1 MDDFVRD
8 KLSEWNL
15 SEFIDTFK
23 GQDIDKE
30 SFYCLDDKDIADLIP
45 TVGPRSKFKK
55 RLKLLKKEQ
64 KTGNPEVVDSSAQ
77 ACASTSDRSNQGKR
91 RSGLQGES
99 SQWQSSNKRPRFDT
113 EPGSYKAEEIL
124 LSDVKNI
131 MNFVHQKIP
140 QQDNKLNNFLR
151 RKINDLE
158 TDKREVVGV
167 FGRTGAGKSY
177 LINAVIGERNL
188 LPSGSVNAC
197 TSVMI
202 KVEANEQNSKYEAD
216 IEFITK
222 EEWEEEL
229 WFSKNFLRE
238 SADRGRDEDEE
249 KDRKDIV
256 EKLSVLYGEDWE
268 NKSPEELM
276 DGKYFKEI
284 PEFLLSKRKMLTG
297 QTAEGL
303 SEKCVIYTKSKSKD
317 EKVKA
322 KRWYWPLVKCVTIR
336 VPNNDL
342 LKHVTLVDLPGNG
355 DRNKSRDKMWKTIV
369 GSCSTVW
376 IVTEINRA
384 ASEPEAWEIL
394 KSACSFMGNAGQ
406 CRQIHFICSKSDESS
421 NDPARPSTDVRAFI
435 LERNQ
440 EAKKEVRNEF
450 RKLNEVTK
458 YFSDGSFK
466 VFTVSSFEFLR
477 KTVLD
482 PDETEIPELQEFLQ
496 GLNDCHS
503 VTLNYVKGALG
514 ILSLIQGASRRD
526 GVDIKT
532 AVCTEL
538 EQKMKDALQKV
549 VNSMEETQQAFKE
562 CLSEGV
568 RKSESSWETNLTSVI
583 KPENMSG
590 RGFHRTLKCIV
601 QHDGAYKPTK
611 GKLINLNMKLSSCLT
626 KSIDDKFKKTFP
638 NEGECGQFNRV
649 LDLFSLN
656 TKTMRKNRKYKDV
669 KLQLMFLST
678 EEDKIKT
685 KLNKIIRDRKKT
697 IYSSLTTTI
706 ETSMQECYD
715 VAKQIKGHGCL
726 EKIRTTLTNHV
737 LESKDVMFQTAK
749 DVMLNKLRDLM
760 REILEDL
767 EEMQES
773 IDLTL
778 KTDDV
783 SIPDVENELEMVK
796 NHYEELKRG
805 PDEEPLICIN

>member
-23 GQDIDKE
+23 GHGVDKD
-30 SFYCLDDKDIADLIP
+30 SFYCMNEKDIADLIRN
-45 TVGPRSKFKK
+45 VGPRSKFREK
-55 RLKLLKKEQ
+55 LKWLKEQ
-64 KTGNPEVVDSSAQ
+64 KTENPEVVDSSAQ
-77 ACASTSDRSNQGKR
+77 ACASTSDKSNKGKR
-91 RSGLQGES
+91 RSDLQGES
-99 SQWQSSNKRPRFDT
+99 SQWQSPIKKPRFT
-113 EPGSYKAEEIL
+113 GSYIREEIL
-124 LSDVKNI
+124 LSDVKNN
-131 MNFVHQKIP
+131 MKLVLQKIP
-140 QQDNKLNNFLR
+140 QQQNKLNNFLR
-151 RKINDLE
+151 RKINDLK
-158 TDKREVVGV
+158 TDKREVVGL

-177 LINAVIGERNL
+177 LINTVIGEKNL

-222 EEWEEEL
+222 EEWKDEL

-284 PEFLLSKRKMLTG
+284 PEFRLSKRKLLTG
-297 QTAEGL
+297 QTAKGL
-303 SEKCVIYTKSKSKD
+303 SKKLVIYTKSKSED
-317 EKVKA
+317 GEVNA

-355 DRNKSRDKMWKTIV
+355 DRNKSRDKMWKTFV

-376 IVTEINRA
+376 IVTEIKRA
-384 ASEPEAWEIL
+384 VSEPEAWDIL

-406 CRQIHFICSKSDESS
+406 CQQIHFICSQSEVAC

-435 LERNQ
+435 LKRNIK
-440 EAKKEVRNEF
+440 AKKEVKKEF

-458 YFSDGSFK
+458 YFSDESFK
-466 VFTVSSFEFLR
+466 VFTVSSYEFLR
-477 KTVLD
+477 KTVLK
-482 PDETEIPELQEFLQ
+482 PHETEIPALRKSLQ

-514 ILSLIQGASRRD
+514 ILSLIQGASRTD
-526 GVDIKT
+526 GTDIKT
-532 AVCTEL
+532 AVCTNL
-538 EQKMKDALQKV
+538 EQKMKDALKKVQK
-549 VNSMEETQQAFKE
+549 SMEETHQVFEK

-568 RKSESSWETNLTSVI
+568 RKSKMSWYKNLTSVI
-583 KPENMSG
+583 MPRNKKGSS
-590 RGFHRTLKCIV
+590 FHRTLKSIV
-601 QHDGAYKPTK
+601 QHDGAYKAKK

-626 KSIDDKFKKTFP
+626 QSIDDKFKKTFP
-638 NEGECGQFNRV
+638 NEGDCGQFNGV

-656 TKTMRKNRKYKDV
+656 TKTMRKNTKYKDI
-669 KLQLMFLST
+669 KLQLIFLST

-685 KLNKIIRDRKKT
+685 KLNKIIRDHKKT

-706 ETSMQECYD
+706 EKSMQECYD
-715 VAKQIKGHGCL
+715 VAKQIKGQGML
-726 EKIRTTLTNHV
+726 ENIRTTLTNHV
-737 LESKDVMFQTAK
+737 RESKDVMFQTAK
-749 DVMLNKLRDLM
+749 DVMLNQLSDLM

-773 IDLTL
+773 IELTL
-778 KTDDV
+778 KTDGV
-783 SIPDVENELEMVK
+783 SIPDVENELQIVN
-796 NHYEELKRG
+796 NHYKELKRSR
-805 PDEEPLICIN
+805 

>member
-15 SEFIDTFK
+15 SKFIDTFK
-23 GQDIDKE
+23 GQDIDE
-30 SFYCLDDKDIADLIP
+30 ENFYCLDDKDIADLIP

-55 RLKLLKKEQ
+55 KLKSLKEQ
-64 KTGNPEVVDSSAQ
+64 KTENPEVVDSSAQ
-77 ACASTSDRSNQGKR
+77 ACASTSDKSNKGKR
-91 RSGLQGES
+91 RSDLQGES
-99 SQWQSSNKRPRFDT
+99 SPWQSPIKKPRVT
-113 EPGSYKAEEIL
+113 GSYIREEIL

-177 LINAVIGERNL
+177 LINTVIGEKNL

-202 KVEANEQNSKYEAD
+202 KVKANEQNSKYEAD

-222 EEWEEEL
+222 EEWKDEL

-249 KDRKDIV
+249 RDRKDIV
-256 EKLSVLYGEDWE
+256 EKLSVLYGEDGE

-284 PEFLLSKRKMLTG
+284 PEFLLSKRKMLTDE
-297 QTAEGL
+297 TAEEL
-303 SEKCVIYTKSKSKD
+303 SKKLVMYTKSKSED
-317 EKVKA
+317 GEVNA

-336 VPNNDL
+336 VPNNNL

-355 DRNKSRDKMWKTIV
+355 DRNKSRDKMWKKIV

-376 IVTEINRA
+376 IVTEIKRA

-406 CRQIHFICSKSDESS
+406 CRQIHFICSQSDESS
-421 NDPARPSTDVRAFI
+421 HNPACPSTEPRAFI
-435 LERNQ
+435 LERNIK
-440 EAKKEVRNEF
+440 AKNEVRKEF

-466 VFTVSSFEFLR
+466 VFTVSSYEFVQ
-477 KTVLD
+477 KTVLE

-496 GLNDCHS
+496 DLNDCHS

-514 ILSLIQGASRRD
+514 ILSLIQGASRTD
-526 GVDIKT
+526 GADIKT
-532 AVCTEL
+532 AVCTDL
-538 EQKMKDALQKV
+538 EQKMKDALNKV
-549 VNSMEETQQAFKE
+549 ENKMKETHQAFE
-562 CLSEGV
+562 GCLSEGV
-568 RKSESSWETNLTSVI
+568 KESKISWDKNLTSVI
-583 KPENMSG
+583 MPKNKKGSS
-590 RGFHRTLKCIV
+590 FHRTLKCIV
-601 QHDGAYKPTK
+601 QQDGAYRAKK

-626 KSIDDKFKKTFP
+626 QSIDDKFKKTFP
-638 NEGECGQFNRV
+638 NEGECGQFNGV

-656 TKTMRKNRKYKDV
+656 TETMRKNTKYKDV
-669 KLQLMFLST
+669 ELQLTFLST

-715 VAKQIKGHGCL
+715 VAKQIKGQGSL

-737 LESKDVMFQTAK
+737 RESKDVMFQTAK
-749 DVMLNKLRDLM
+749 DVMLNQLRDLM

-773 IDLTL
+773 IELTL
-778 KTDDV
+778 KTDGV
-783 SIPDVENELEMVK
+783 SIPDVENQLEMVK
-796 NHYEELKRG
+796 NHYEELKRSR
-805 PDEEPLICIN
+805 

>member
-1 MDDFVRD
+1 M
-8 KLSEWNL
+8 
-15 SEFIDTFK
+15 
-23 GQDIDKE
+23 
-30 SFYCLDDKDIADLIP
+30 P
-45 TVGPRSKFKK
+45 TVNESVADAASREGAGVWARRSATEASS
-55 RLKLLKKEQ
+55 RLQQVFLSRGQ
-64 KTGNPEVVDSSAQ
+64 SADHRAVLRPARQ
-77 ACASTSDRSNQGKR
+77 IPAAGKR
-91 RSGLQGES
+91 RSDRQGES
-99 SQWQSSNKRPRFDT
+99 SQRQSSNKRTRRDT
-113 EPGSYKAEEIL
+113 EPGSNIEGET
-124 LSDVKNI
+124 LSEVKNI
-131 MNFVHQKIP
+131 MKVVHQKIP
-140 QQDNKLNNFLR
+140 QQDNKLNKFLR

-177 LINAVIGERNL
+177 LINTVIGERKL

-222 EEWEEEL
+222 EEWEYEV
-229 WFSKNFLRE
+229 SKNVPRE
-238 SADRGRDEDEE
+238 SADRERDEDEE
-249 KDRKDIV
+249 SDRKDIE
-256 EKLSVLYGEDWE
+256 EKLSVLYGEDWK
-268 NKSPEELM
+268 NKSLEELM
-276 DGKYFKEI
+276 DDKYFKEI
-284 PEFLLSKRKMLTG
+284 PEFLQTERKMLTG
-297 QTAEGL
+297 QTAEEL
-303 SEKCVIYTKSKSKD
+303 SKKLVIYTKSKSK
-317 EKVKA
+317 VKA
-322 KRWYWPLVKCVTIR
+322 KGWYWPLVKCVTIR
-336 VPNNDL
+336 VPDNDL

-355 DRNKSRDKMWKTIV
+355 DRNKSRNKMWKTIV

-376 IVTEINRA
+376 IVAVINRA
-384 ASEPEAWEIL
+384 AGEPEAWEIL
-394 KSACSFMGNAGQ
+394 NSACSFMGNAGQ
-406 CRQIHFICSKSDESS
+406 CQQIHYICSKSDESS
-421 NDPARPSTDVRAFI
+421 DDPDLSSTSSDFI
-435 LERNQ
+435 LKRNQ
-440 EAKKEVRNEF
+440 EAKEEVRKEF
-450 RKLNEVTK
+450 SEQNEVTK
-458 YFSDGSFK
+458 YFNDESFK
-466 VFTVSSFEFLR
+466 VFTVSSYEFRR
-477 KTVLD
+477 KRFLH

-514 ILSLIQGASRRD
+514 ILSLIQGARRTD
-526 GVDIKT
+526 GADIKT

-538 EQKMKDALQKV
+538 EQKMKDALNKV
-549 VNSMEETQQAFKE
+549 ENSMKETQQAFKE

-590 RGFHRTLKCIV
+590 SAFHQTLKCIV
-601 QHDGAYKPTK
+601 QHDGAYKPKK

-626 KSIDDKFKKTFP
+626 QSIDDKFKKTFP
-638 NEGECGQFNRV
+638 NEGECGQFNGV

-656 TKTMRKNRKYKDV
+656 TKTMIKNTKYKDV
-669 KLQLMFLST
+669 ELQLMFLST

-685 KLNKIIRDRKKT
+685 KLHKIIRDRKKT

-715 VAKQIKGHGCL
+715 VAKQIKGQGSL

-737 LESKDVMFQTAK
+737 RESKDVMFQKAK

-773 IDLTL
+773 IELTL

-805 PDEEPLICIN
+805 PDEEPLICTN